1 MMFWIIAIVLV
12 IIVMM
17 AVYIPLGRAAKTD
30 TTKPALMRALAAEL
44 AEVNADKGAR
54 FASPVEAE
62 AARAEIG
69 RRLLALEGV
78 SDEAVSDTS
87 LPQKAR
93 SSTMFAVFALVP
105 ILAVPLYLQLGQ
117 PEYAD
122 QSLAARQ
129 SMAGDDARQDIT
141 QLVERV
147 EKRLR
152 DTPDDGGG
160 WAVLAPVYFR
170 MGRIDDSFDAFGKAI
185 AFHKGSEEEKTKLMA
200 DRAEIMVARA
210 DGTVTA
216 DAAAAFSEI
225 LTRDANNQKAL
236 FYLAMQLEQS
246 GKRDEA
252 RASWSALIERFKAAN
267 PVWLS
272 VAEQRLAGLNAPAVE
287 PGGPT
292 AEQVEAAGEMTESQ
306 RQEMIKSMVEGLAA
320 RLKDDP
326 QDQSGWIKLIRARLV
341 MNDKAQAMLDLEKA
355 RTVFA
360 EGTQGRAEI
369 DAIAQ
374 SMGL

>member
-17 AVYIPLGRAAKTD
+17 AVYIPLGRAARTD

-54 FASPVEAE
+54 FATPEEAE

-69 RRLLALEGV
+69 RRLLALGGAT
-78 SDEAVSDTS
+78 DESLSETS

-93 SSTMFAVFALVP
+93 SPSIFALFALVP

-129 SMAGDDARQDIT
+129 NTAGDDGQQNIT

-152 DTPDDGGG
+152 DTPDDGAG
-160 WAVLAPVYFR
+160 WAALAPVYFR

-185 AFHKGSEEEKTKLMA
+185 EFHKGSEQEKTKLMA
-200 DRAEIMVARA
+200 DRAEVMVARA

-216 DAAAAFSEI
+216 DAVAAFNQI

-252 RASWSALIERFKAAN
+252 RANWTALIERFKAAN

-272 VAEQRLAGLNAPAVE
+272 VAEQRLAGLNAPVPE
-287 PGGPT
+287 SGGPT
-292 AEQVEAAGEMTESQ
+292 AEEVEAASEMTESQ
-306 RQEMIKSMVEGLAA
+306 RQDMIKSMVEGLAA

-326 QDQSGWIKLIRARLV
+326 QDQFGWIKLIRARLV
-341 MNDKAQAMLDLEKA
+341 MNDRAQAVLDLEKA

-369 DAIAQ
+369 DAVAQ
-374 SMGL
+374 SIGL